1 MRAAKARDYALLA
14 PSARRVDNVRAVK
27 LSRALLLACALA
39 APHAGADEAR
49 ESLIADVAKAA
60 SGFLAALP
68 EDRRLGAKAAFQSR
82 DRTTWRY
89 TPGGRPGMPLQEM
102 SPAQREAAQAVLR
115 SFLSADGYLK
125 VQSVIA
131 LEIVLRETERWDERD
146 PERYWFLVFGEP
158 GGESPWGVRVEGH
171 HVSLHL
177 AVIKGRF
184 VSSTPTFL
192 GANPAEVRSG
202 PKKGSRALAAE
213 EDTARSLLDSLT
225 AAQRAEAIV
234 DEAPYGDMVSRNRTK
249 ADPLDGRGVAY
260 AKLAPPQQKQF
271 LAVIEVY
278 ANTMKP
284 KLAEERLAKIRAT
297 GLDGVRF
304 AWAGPVARGRPHYYR
319 VQGPTFLIEFDNSG
333 GNHIHSVWR
342 DFEGDFGRDL
352 LREHYGTSAHVDG
365 RHVAK

>member
-1 MRAAKARDYALLA
+1 
-14 PSARRVDNVRAVK
+14 V
-27 LSRALLLACALA
+27 
-39 APHAGADEAR
+39 
-49 ESLIADVAKAA
+49 
-60 SGFLAALP
+60 
-68 EDRRLGAKAAFQSR
+68 
-82 DRTTWRY
+82 
-89 TPGGRPGMPLQEM
+89 LQ
-102 SPAQREAAQAVLR
+102 

-125 VQSVIA
+125 VQSIIA
-131 LEIVLRETERWDERD
+131 LELVLRELERWDERD

-213 EDTARSLLDSLT
+213 EDAARALLESLN
-225 AAQRAEAIV
+225 AAQAAEAIV
-234 DEAPYGDMVSRNRTK
+234 GASPYGDIVTRNRTK
-249 ADPLDGRGVAY
+249 ADPLEGRGIAF
-260 AKLAPPQQKQF
+260 ARLTPAQQKQL
-271 LAVIEVY
+271 LAIIDVY

-284 KLAEERLAKIRAT
+284 KLAEERLARIRAG
-297 GLDGVRF
+297 GLDGIRF
-304 AWAGPVARGRPHYYR
+304 AWAGPVARGQPHYYR

-333 GNHIHSVWR
+333 GNHIHTVWR

-352 LREHYGTSAHVDG
+352 LREHYGSTAHVGG
-365 RHVAK
+365 RHVTP

>member
-1 MRAAKARDYALLA
+1 MIRHLL
-14 PSARRVDNVRAVK
+14 SAFAV
-27 LSRALLLACALA
+27 AGALA
-39 APHAGADEAR
+39 APAATADEAR
-49 ESLIADVAKAA
+49 ERLIAEVAKASNA
-60 SGFLAALP
+60 FLASLP

-89 TPGGRPGMPLQEM
+89 TPGSRPGMPLQEM
-102 SPAQREAAQAVLR
+102 GPAQREAAQGVLR
-115 SFLSADGYLK
+115 SFLSGEGYLK
-125 VQSVIA
+125 VQSIIA
-131 LEIVLRETERWDERD
+131 LEVVLREIERWDERD

-192 GANPAEVRSG
+192 GANPAEVRGG

-213 EDTARSLLDSLT
+213 EDVARALLESLN
-225 AAQRAEAIV
+225 AAQRGEAIV
-234 DEAPYGDMVSRNRTK
+234 DEAPYGDIVSRNRTK
-249 ADPLDGRGVAY
+249 VDPLDARGIVF
-260 AKLAPPQQKQF
+260 AKLTPAQQKQL
-271 LAVIEVY
+271 LALVELY

-284 KLAEERLAKIRAT
+284 KLAEERLARIRAA
-297 GLDGVRF
+297 GLDGIRF
-304 AWAGPVARGRPHYYR
+304 AWAGPAARGRPHYYR

-333 GNHIHSVWR
+333 GNHIHTAWR

-352 LREHYGTSAHVDG
+352 LREHYGTSAHAGERQVT
-365 RHVAK
+365 R

>member
-1 MRAAKARDYALLA
+1 MIRQLFCSLA
-14 PSARRVDNVRAVK
+14 IAGAF
-27 LSRALLLACALA
+27 A
-39 APHAGADEAR
+39 APPAAADEAR
-49 ESLIADVAKAA
+49 ERLIADVAKAA
-60 SGFLAALP
+60 NGFLASLP

-102 SPAQREAAQAVLR
+102 SPAQREAARALLA
-115 SFLSADGYLK
+115 SFLSSEGYLK

-146 PERYWFLVFGEP
+146 PERYWFLVFGDP

-202 PKKGSRALAAE
+202 PKRGSRALAAE
-213 EDTARSLLDSLT
+213 EDVARTLLESLT
-225 AAQRAEAIV
+225 AAQRGEAVV
-234 DEAPYGDMVSRNRTK
+234 DEAPYGDIVGRNRTR
-249 ADPLDGRGVAY
+249 AEPLDGRGVVF
-260 AKLAPPQQKQF
+260 AKLTPAQQKQL
-271 LAVIEVY
+271 LALIEVY
-278 ANTMKP
+278 AGTMKP
-284 KLAEERLAKIRAT
+284 KLAEERLARIRAA
-297 GLDGVRF
+297 GLDGIRF

-333 GNHIHSVWR
+333 GNHVHSVWR

-352 LREHYGTSAHVDG
+352 LREHYGSTAHVG
-365 RHVAK
+365 GKHVPR

>member
-1 MRAAKARDYALLA
+1 MLLF
-14 PSARRVDNVRAVK
+14 R
-27 LSRALLLACALA
+27 LLLVACALA
-39 APHAGADEAR
+39 APHASAYEAR
-49 ESLIADVAKAA
+49 ERLVAEVAKAA
-60 SGFLAALP
+60 NGFLAALP

-115 SFLSADGYLK
+115 SFLSGEGYLK
-125 VQSVIA
+125 VQSIIA
-131 LEIVLRETERWDERD
+131 LEVVLREIERWDERD

-158 GGESPWGVRVEGH
+158 GSESPWGVRVEGH

-213 EDTARSLLDSLT
+213 EDAARALLESLT
-225 AAQRAEAIV
+225 AAQRAETII
-234 DEAPYGDMVSRNRTK
+234 DEAPYGDIVSRNRTRV
-249 ADPLDGRGVAY
+249 DPLDARGIAFG
-260 AKLAPPQQKQF
+260 KLAPAQQKQL
-271 LAVIEVY
+271 LALIELY
-278 ANTMKP
+278 AGTMQP
-284 KLAEERLAKIRAT
+284 KLAEERLAKIRAA
-297 GLDGVRF
+297 GLDGIRF
-304 AWAGPVARGRPHYYR
+304 AWAGPAARGRPHYYR

-333 GNHIHSVWR
+333 GNHIHTVWR

-352 LREHYGTSAHVDG
+352 LREHYGTSAHVGG
-365 RHVAK
+365 RHVTR

>member
-1 MRAAKARDYALLA
+1 MAL
-14 PSARRVDNVRAVK
+14 V
-27 LSRALLLACALA
+27 RALLLALAVA
-39 APHAGADEAR
+39 APQAAADEAR
-49 ESLIADVAKAA
+49 ERLVAEVAKAA
-60 SGFLAALP
+60 NGFLASLP

-102 SPAQREAAQAVLR
+102 SPAQREAAQALLR
-115 SFLSADGYLK
+115 SFLSSEGYLK
-125 VQSVIA
+125 VQSIIG
-131 LEIVLRETERWDERD
+131 LELVLRELERWDERD
-146 PERYWFLVFGEP
+146 PERYWFLVFGDP
-158 GGESPWGVRVEGH
+158 GTESPWGVRVEGH

-213 EDTARSLLDSLT
+213 EDTARALLESLT
-225 AAQRAEAIV
+225 APQRSEAIV
-234 DEAPYGDMVSRNRTK
+234 DESPYGDIVSRNRSK
-249 ADPLDGRGVAY
+249 ADPLD
-260 AKLAPPQQKQF
+260 AKGIAFATLTPAQQKQV
-271 LAVIEVY
+271 LALIEVY
-278 ANTMKP
+278 ANAMKP
-284 KLAEERLAKIRAT
+284 KLAAERLAKVRAG
-297 GLDGVRF
+297 GLDAIRF

-333 GNHIHSVWR
+333 GNHVHSVWR

-352 LREHYGTSAHVDG
+352 LREHYGSTAHVDG
-365 RHVAK
+365 RHVPR

>member
-1 MRAAKARDYALLA
+1 MQLL
-14 PSARRVDNVRAVK
+14 
-27 LSRALLLACALA
+27 RALLVAICTVA
-39 APHAGADEAR
+39 APHASADEAR
-49 ESLIADVAKAA
+49 ERLIAEVAKASNA
-60 SGFLAALP
+60 FLAALS
-68 EDRRLGAKAAFQSR
+68 EDRRLGAKAAFQGR

-89 TPGGRPGMPLQEM
+89 TPGSRPGMPLQEM

-115 SFLSADGYLK
+115 SFLSGDGYLK
-125 VQSVIA
+125 VQSIIA
-131 LEIVLRETERWDERD
+131 LEVVLREIERWDERD

-158 GGESPWGVRVEGH
+158 GGEAPWGVRVEGH
-171 HVSLHL
+171 HVSLH
-177 AVIKGRF
+177 VTVVKGRF

-202 PKKGSRALAAE
+202 LKKGSRALAVE
-213 EDTARSLLDSLT
+213 EDTARTLLESLN

-234 DEAPYGDMVSRNRTK
+234 DEAPYGDIVSRNRTK

-260 AKLAPPQQKQF
+260 AKLAPPQQKQL

-278 ANTMKP
+278 ANTLKP
-284 KLAEERLAKIRAT
+284 KLAEERLAKLRAK

-304 AWAGPVARGRPHYYR
+304 AWAGPTARGRPHYYR

-333 GNHIHSVWR
+333 SNHVHSVWR

-352 LREHYGTSAHVDG
+352 LREHYGTSAHVGG
-365 RHVAK
+365 RHVPRGSP